1 MESGEGNSRDQGAR
15 GFREHIKKAEEAID
29 FLSSYDAGKEEDSTS
44 GSEGM
49 RC

>member
-15 GFREHIKKAEEAID
+15 GFREHIKKAKEAID
-29 FLSSYDAGKEEDSTS
+29 FLSSYAGKEEDSTS